1 MIKDQDVEIGNGIK
15 AIKYHFEENEEY
27 TNYMF
32 TYKNRIYYITV
43 SNNER
48 TEEIVKQFLDSI
60 TEC

>member
-27 TNYMF
+27 ANYMF